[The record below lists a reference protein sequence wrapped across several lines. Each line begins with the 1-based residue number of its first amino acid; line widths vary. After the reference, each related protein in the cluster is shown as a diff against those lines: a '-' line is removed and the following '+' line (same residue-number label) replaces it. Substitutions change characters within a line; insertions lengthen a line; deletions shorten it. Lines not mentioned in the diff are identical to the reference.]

1 MLIRARALYHKNPK
15 NRKKKLIKIKIKN
28 EKEKIK
34 MAKNYTFNEAVK
46 IIAAGT
52 DMETI
57 TDIGRRYPVLATKIA
72 AVAAK
77 AGEEFVDLMGYMP
90 DYLTANK
97 VNSAIK
103 AGITES
109 GSDEDADEAET
120 TADDANDTNAA
131 AEATAQWDES
141 MSAKQLWDILGKAGK
156 RKLAKSTKKADLVE
170 ACKQAFGAATEA
182 EASDTEA
189 EAEDTEAKDDAA
201 DADVNPYDGK
211 SAMEL
216 FKECKAR
223 KIKTVPKKP
232 AKFYADLLA
241 KDDTAKAKAEAKDT
255 ETKSD
260 DDDWGDDDEAETT
273 KAEDKKA
280 SKATAKGNKAKTAK
294 KAEAE
299 SEDDDWDI

>member
-1 MLIRARALYHKNPK
+1 
-15 NRKKKLIKIKIKN
+15 
-28 EKEKIK
+28 

-72 AVAAK
+72 VVAAK
-77 AGEEFVDLMGYMP
+77 AGEDFIDLMGYMP

-97 VNSAIK
+97 VNTAIK
-103 AGITES
+103 TGITES
-109 GSDEDADEAET
+109 GSDEDADEAEAT
-120 TADDANDTNAA
+120 SDDANDA
-131 AEATAQWDES
+131 AEATVQWDES
-141 MSAKQLWDILGKAGK
+141 MNAKQLWDILGKADK

-182 EASDTEA
+182 EA
-189 EAEDTEAKDDAA
+189 EDAEAKDDST
-201 DADVNPYDGK
+201 DDNPYDGK
-211 SAMEL
+211 SAIEL

-223 KIKTVPKKP
+223 KIKVVPKKT

-241 KDDTAKAKAEAKDT
+241 KDDAEKTEAKATKT
-255 ETKSD
+255 ESD
-260 DDDWGDDDEAETT
+260 DDDWGDDNEAETT
-273 KAEDKKA
+273 KAEDKKT
-280 SKATAKGNKAKTAK
+280 SKATAKGNKAKTDK
-294 KAEAE
+294 KAEDE

>member
-1 MLIRARALYHKNPK
+1 
-15 NRKKKLIKIKIKN
+15 
-28 EKEKIK
+28 

-46 IIAAGT
+46 IIANGMDLEA
-52 DMETI
+52 I
-57 TDIGRRYPVLATKIA
+57 TDIGRRYPVLAHKIA
-72 AVAAK
+72 VVAAK

-97 VNSAIK
+97 VNTAIK

-109 GSDEDADEAET
+109 GSEDDEDTEAEAT
-120 TADDANDTNAA
+120 EDAGEDAT
-131 AEATAQWDES
+131 EATAQWDES

-182 EASDTEA
+182 EAEG
-189 EAEDTEAKDDAA
+189 EDTEA
-201 DADVNPYDGK
+201 NPYEGK

-223 KIKTVPKKP
+223 KIKAAPKKP
-232 AKFYADLLA
+232 AKFYADLLL
-241 KDDTAKAKAEAKDT
+241 KDDAAKAETT
-255 ETKSD
+255 EAESE
-260 DDDWGDDDEAETT
+260 DDDWGDEEAEAP
-273 KAEDKKA
+273 KKEDKKTA
-280 SKATAKGNKAKTAK
+280 PKAAAKGGKAKAVK

-299 SEDDDWDI
+299 SEDDEDWDI